1 MRNNHRRTSIAP
13 SFVSILH
20 MKRKCD
26 VGAISLCL
34 FIFVIYYKFIKMH
47 SSCFGF
53 DKQWYLSYKKVQT
66 NESELVNLE
75 LHLAFGFQLS
85 HMADFSLHL

>member
-1 MRNNHRRTSIAP
+1 
-13 SFVSILH
+13 
-20 MKRKCD
+20 
-26 VGAISLCL
+26 
-34 FIFVIYYKFIKMH
+34 MH